1 MACAL
6 LLLSMGCGGLSSVD
20 GDILDRDTF
29 VAVYV
34 DLRLAAL
41 DNLGQEIRPAE
52 RDSVLA
58 VHGVTPEDLVAFVD
72 AHGRDVPYMVD
83 LWSEV
88 EVLITEVLNPAAAGD
103 DPGGGAP

>member
-1 MACAL
+1 MVCAL
-6 LLLSMGCGGLSSVD
+6 VLLSMGCGGPSSVD

-72 AHGRDVPYMVD
+72 AHGRDVPYMVE
-83 LWSEV
+83 LWTEV
-88 EVLITEVLNPAAAGD
+88 NTLITEVLNPPVAGGN
-103 DPGGGAP
+103 PGGDAP

>member
-6 LLLSMGCGGLSSVD
+6 LLLSMGCGGPSSVD

-58 VHGVTPEDLVAFVD
+58 VHDVTPEDLVAFVD
-72 AHGRDVPYMVD
+72 AHGRDVPYMVE

-88 EVLITEVLNPAAAGD
+88 NALITEVLNPPVGGD
-103 DPGGGAP
+103 NPGGGTP